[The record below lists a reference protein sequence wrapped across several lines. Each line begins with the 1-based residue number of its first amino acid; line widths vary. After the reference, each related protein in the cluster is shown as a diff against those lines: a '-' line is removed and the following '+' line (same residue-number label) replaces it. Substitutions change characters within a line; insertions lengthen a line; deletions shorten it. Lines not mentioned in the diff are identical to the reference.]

1 MSAFNRLL
9 AITIIFVAFPAAYS
23 QAAVKTITNKS
34 EGLIWAGCGIT
45 KKAFMKELAAAYE
58 KKSGVAIELQ
68 GGGATRGIRDVQNG
82 KINIG
87 GACRSTLEFNSKE
100 RYVKQIP
107 LAWDAIVFI
116 VNKSNPLN
124 NITLKQVRDIYDG
137 KITNWKQLGGK
148 NLPLKLYVRKSP
160 ISGVGQTLRELVF
173 LDSEKKFTR
182 KAHVVKSSGPAERAV
197 EKNLNAF
204 TASGISSARRRD
216 VKMLKVH
223 GVKPNFETIKDGS
236 YILYRPLYLV
246 TKMVE
251 TNPLV
256 NGFITFATSEEG
268 TDIIRKTGTV
278 PFTDALNL
286 LATQYHQNSHDTSL
300 GE

>member
-1 MSAFNRLL
+1 MSMFSRMLV
-9 AITIIFVAFPAAYS
+9 ITFVAVFIPASFS
-23 QAAVKTITNKS
+23 QAAVKTITPKS

-45 KKAFMKELAAAYE
+45 KKAFMQELATAYQ
-58 KKSGVAIELQ
+58 KKTGIEIDLQ

-87 GACRSTLEFNSKE
+87 GACRARLEFSSKE
-100 RYVKQIP
+100 RYVTQIP

-116 VNKSNPLN
+116 VNKNNPVD
-124 NITLKQVRDIYDG
+124 NITLKQVRAIYDG

-148 NLPLKLYVRKSP
+148 DMPLELYVRKSP
-160 ISGVGQTLRELVF
+160 ISGVGQTLRDLVF
-173 LDSEKKFTR
+173 LNGDQTFTSR
-182 KAHVVKSSGPAERAV
+182 AHVVKSSGPAERAV
-197 EKNLNAF
+197 EKSADAF

-223 GVKPNFETIKDGS
+223 GVEPNFETIKDGS
-236 YILYRPLYLV
+236 YMFYRPLYLV
-246 TKMVE
+246 TKLGE

-256 NGFITFATSEEG
+256 NNFVAFATSEEG
-268 TDIIRKTGTV
+268 TNIIRKTGTV

-286 LATQYHQNSHDTSL
+286 LSNQFHQNSHDKQ
-300 GE
+300 